1 LNYLDYVEIMQAEK
15 LRLPEVG
22 KYTIDEAIRCQK
34 VIKALANETSFD
46 MTKQIKQM
54 EERKIENILLAIEW
68 ARLAKAEPIA
78 FKWADKQLNRK
89 RGLLL

>member
-1 LNYLDYVEIMQAEK
+1 MNYNDYKEIMQAEE
-15 LRLPEVG
+15 LTLPEIG

-34 VIKALANETSFD
+34 VIKALSNETNFD

-54 EERKIENILLAIEW
+54 EERKIENILLAIDW

-89 RGLLL
+89 RGQTT

>member
-1 LNYLDYVEIMQAEK
+1 MNYLDYMEIMQAEK

-34 VIKALANETSFD
+34 VIKALSNETNFD

-89 RGLLL
+89 RG

>member
-1 LNYLDYVEIMQAEK
+1 MNYRDYMEIMQAEK
-15 LRLPEVG
+15 LTLPEVG
-22 KYTIDEAIRCQK
+22 NYTIDEAVRCQK
-34 VIKALANETSFD
+34 VIRALSNETNFD

>member
-1 LNYLDYVEIMQAEK
+1 MNYLDYMEIMQAEK
-15 LRLPEVG
+15 LTLPEVG

-34 VIKALANETSFD
+34 VIKALSNETNFD

-54 EERKIENILLAIEW
+54 EERKIENILLAIDW

>member
-1 LNYLDYVEIMQAEK
+1 MNYLDYVEIMQAEK

-34 VIKALANETSFD
+34 VIKALTNETNFD

-89 RGLLL
+89 RG

>member
-1 LNYLDYVEIMQAEK
+1 MNYLDYVEIMQAEK

-22 KYTIDEAIRCQK
+22 KYTLDEAIRCQK
-34 VIKALANETSFD
+34 VIKALSNETNFD

-54 EERKIENILLAIEW
+54 EERKIENILLAIDW

-89 RGLLL
+89 RG

>member
-1 LNYLDYVEIMQAEK
+1 MNYLDYIEIMQAEK
-15 LRLPEVG
+15 LTLPEVG

-34 VIKALANETSFD
+34 VIKALSNETNFD

-54 EERKIENILLAIEW
+54 EERKIENILLAIDW

>member
-1 LNYLDYVEIMQAEK
+1 MNYLDYVEIMQAEK

-89 RGLLL
+89 RG

>member
-1 LNYLDYVEIMQAEK
+1 MNYLDYMEIMQAEK
-15 LRLPEVG
+15 LTLPEVG
-22 KYTIDEAIRCQK
+22 KYTIYEAVRCQK
-34 VIKALANETSFD
+34 VIKALSNETDFD

-89 RGLLL
+89 RG

>member
-1 LNYLDYVEIMQAEK
+1 MNYLDYVEIMQAEK

>member
-1 LNYLDYVEIMQAEK
+1 MNYLDYVEIMQAEK

-68 ARLAKAEPIA
+68 ARLAKAESIA

-89 RGLLL
+89 RG

>member
-1 LNYLDYVEIMQAEK
+1 MNYLDYVEIMQAEK

-34 VIKALANETSFD
+34 VIKALSNETNFD

-89 RGLLL
+89 RG